1 MILDLKIRRGKIK
14 QRYENAFI
22 TYLILPVSYTHL
34 VFECPIFGHPRD
46 FLQTKLPT
54 HEYVLRCCFE
64 ERFKLS
70 IETNNKS
77 VSFSKV
83 AGTVAE
89 KFKCFYGK
97 ASIPT
102 VSDYRIVQL
111 INACLL
117 YTSSFLGFQKRL
129 EHKA

>member
-1 MILDLKIRRGKIK
+1 MDVSKKI
-14 QRYENAFI
+14 I
-22 TYLILPVSYTHL
+22 TRQA
-34 VFECPIFGHPRD
+34 FECPIFGHPRD

-54 HEYVLRCCFE
+54 HEYVLRCCFD

-70 IETNNKS
+70 IEIITRTC
-77 VSFSKV
+77 FSKV

-89 KFKCFYGK
+89 KIKCLYGK

-111 INACLL
+111 INAYHDSYYNIRSRKIVIKTELHL
-117 YTSSFLGFQKRL
+117 SSVPF
-129 EHKA
+129 